1 MYNRFDVGL
10 HPSEPVGAIVGAVK
24 DHVAS
29 LKDHALHL
37 RNRMSQIKGALGDK
51 RSKYAP
57 VAQAST
63 ILQRTSSDKENGGS
77 SSSSAVSFRNQS
89 SVDGP
94 PIDLAGISL
103 EDSSNSSKEGDW
115 GPQKRPLNADKGKN
129 KTEFSASSAEPNDKA
144 GLIVCPLGGPLEN
157 VSHEGK

>member
-1 MYNRFDVGL
+1 M
-10 HPSEPVGAIVGAVK
+10 
-24 DHVAS
+24 
-29 LKDHALHL
+29 
-37 RNRMSQIKGALGDK
+37 
-51 RSKYAP
+51 
-57 VAQAST
+57 

-157 VSHEGK
+157 VIHEAANPPHPLETSRVLSSSSASPPAAANNEEEQFLMFSSNDLANEVD